1 METKYA
7 LELINQNK
15 DREITFSSL
24 EGSNPVFFDDEEE
37 AIKAAKEEASSS
49 YNCSYDAVLVNE
61 YEVDEEDPEEY
72 EYVSCQEEFEIEY
85 NHDGSEKF
93 MEISHDDLIRDVDDI
108 VGGLERTYNLSNGED
123 FFSWW
128 QDERITDLTNEFDS
142 KFDYKSLKVRIKDY
156 ENMLD
161 KVSEILEEEVM
172 DAVNGD
178 FEEYYSA
185 FGEVFGISS
194 KNGNPI
200 YVRKFISM
208 DKAEKWLNT
217 EEFDFRDREL
227 LSEKETLRAFKLKSR
242 DELNDLI
249 RMYTETS
256 ATPQSKAQAK
266 YDKKNTKNISLKL
279 NKGTDADI
287 LEKLDSCDN
296 VSQYLKSLIRQD
308 IKKIK

>member
-24 EGSNPVFFDDEEE
+24 EGCQPVFIEDEEE
-37 AIKAAKEEASSS
+37 AIKTAREEASSS

-85 NHDGSEKF
+85 NHDGSAKF
-93 MEISHDDLIRDVDDI
+93 AEVSHDELVRDVDGI
-108 VGGLERTYNLSNGED
+108 VGNFERTYNLSNGED
-123 FFSWW
+123 FFTWW
-128 QDERITDLTNEFDS
+128 QDERITELTDEFDS
-142 KFDYKSLKVRIKDY
+142 KVDYKSLKVRIKDY
-156 ENMLD
+156 EDMLD

-172 DAVNGD
+172 NAVNGD

-185 FGEVFGISS
+185 FGEVFGISF
-194 KNGNPI
+194 KDGEPI

-208 DKAEKWLNT
+208 DKAGLWLDT
-217 EEFDFRDREL
+217 EESDFRDREL
-227 LSEKETLRAFKLKSR
+227 LSEKEAMRALKLKSR
-242 DELNDLI
+242 EELDNMI
-249 RMYTETS
+249 RYYLDTTY
-256 ATPQSKAQAK
+256 ANAQSKASVK
-266 YDKKNTKNISLKL
+266 YDKKNTKSFSLKL

-287 LEKLDSCDN
+287 LEKFEECDN
-296 VSQYLKSLIRQD
+296 VSQYLKQLVRQD
-308 IKKIK
+308 IKK

>member
-24 EGSNPVFFDDEEE
+24 EGCQPVFIEDEEE
-37 AIKAAKEEASSS
+37 AIKTAREEASSS

-85 NHDGSEKF
+85 NHDGSAKF
-93 MEISHDDLIRDVDDI
+93 AEVSHDELVRDVDGI
-108 VGGLERTYNLSNGED
+108 VGNFERTYNLSNGED
-123 FFSWW
+123 FFTWW
-128 QDERITDLTNEFDS
+128 QDERITELTDEFDS

-156 ENMLD
+156 EDMLD

-172 DAVNGD
+172 NAVNGD

-185 FGEVFGISS
+185 FGEVFGISF
-194 KNGNPI
+194 KDGEPI

-208 DKAEKWLNT
+208 DKAGLWLDT
-217 EEFDFRDREL
+217 EESDFRDREL
-227 LSEKETLRAFKLKSR
+227 LSEKEAMRALKLKSR
-242 DELNDLI
+242 EELDNMI
-249 RMYTETS
+249 RHYLDTTY
-256 ATPQSKAQAK
+256 ANAQSKASVK
-266 YDKKNTKNISLKL
+266 YDKKNTKSFSLKL

-287 LEKLDSCDN
+287 LEKFEECDN
-296 VSQYLKSLIRQD
+296 VSQYLKQLVRQD
-308 IKKIK
+308 IKK

>member
-15 DREITFSSL
+15 AREITFSSL
-24 EGSNPVFFDDEEE
+24 EGCQPVFIEDEEE
-37 AIKAAKEEASSS
+37 AIKTAREEASSS

-85 NHDGSEKF
+85 NHDGSAKF
-93 MEISHDDLIRDVDDI
+93 AEVSHDELVRDVDGI
-108 VGGLERTYNLSNGED
+108 VGNFERTYNLSNGED
-123 FFSWW
+123 FFAWW
-128 QDERITDLTNEFDS
+128 QDERITELTDEFDS

-156 ENMLD
+156 EDMLD

-185 FGEVFGISS
+185 FGEVFGISF
-194 KNGNPI
+194 KDGEPI

-208 DKAEKWLNT
+208 DKAEKWLDT
-217 EEFDFRDREL
+217 EESDFRDREL
-227 LSEKETLRAFKLKSR
+227 LSEKEAMRTLKLKSR
-242 DELNDLI
+242 EELDNMI
-249 RMYTETS
+249 RYYLDTTY
-256 ATPQSKAQAK
+256 ANAQSKASVK
-266 YDKKNTKNISLKL
+266 YDKKNTKSISLKL
-279 NKGTDADI
+279 NKNTDADI
-287 LEKLDSCDN
+287 LEKFEECDN
-296 VSQYLKSLIRQD
+296 VSQYLKQLVRRD
-308 IKKIK
+308 IKK

>member
-24 EGSNPVFFDDEEE
+24 EGCQPVFIEDEEE
-37 AIKAAKEEASSS
+37 AIKTAREEASSS

-85 NHDGSEKF
+85 NHDGSAKF
-93 MEISHDDLIRDVDDI
+93 AEVSHDELVRDVDGI
-108 VGGLERTYNLSNGED
+108 VGNFERTYNLSNGED
-123 FFSWW
+123 FFTWW
-128 QDERITDLTNEFDS
+128 QDERITELTDEFDS

-156 ENMLD
+156 EDMLD

-185 FGEVFGISS
+185 FGEVFGISF
-194 KNGNPI
+194 KDGEPI

-208 DKAEKWLNT
+208 DKAEKWLDT
-217 EEFDFRDREL
+217 EESDFRDREL
-227 LSEKETLRAFKLKSR
+227 LSEKEAMRTLKLKSR
-242 DELNDLI
+242 EELDNMI
-249 RMYTETS
+249 RYYLDTTY
-256 ATPQSKAQAK
+256 ANAQSKASVK
-266 YDKKNTKNISLKL
+266 YDKKNTKSVSLKL
-279 NKGTDADI
+279 NKNTDADI
-287 LEKLDSCDN
+287 LEKFEECDN
-296 VSQYLKSLIRQD
+296 VSQYLKQLVRQD
-308 IKKIK
+308 IKK

>member
-15 DREITFSSL
+15 AREITFSSL
-24 EGSNPVFFDDEEE
+24 EGCQPVFIEDEEE
-37 AIKAAKEEASSS
+37 AIKTAREEASSS

-85 NHDGSEKF
+85 NHDGSAKF
-93 MEISHDDLIRDVDDI
+93 AEVSHDELVRDVDGI
-108 VGGLERTYNLSNGED
+108 VGNFERTYNLSNGED
-123 FFSWW
+123 FFTWW
-128 QDERITDLTNEFDS
+128 QDERITELTDEFDS

-156 ENMLD
+156 EDMLD

-185 FGEVFGISS
+185 FGEVFGISF
-194 KNGNPI
+194 KDGEPI

-208 DKAEKWLNT
+208 DKAEKWFNKV
-217 EEFDFRDREL
+217 ESDFRDKEL
-227 LSEKETLRAFKLKSR
+227 LSEKEAMRTLKLKSR
-242 DELNDLI
+242 EELDNMI
-249 RMYTETS
+249 RYYLDTTY
-256 ATPQSKAQAK
+256 ANAQSKASVK
-266 YDKKNTKNISLKL
+266 YDKKNTKSVSLKL
-279 NKGTDADI
+279 NKNTDADI
-287 LEKLDSCDN
+287 LEKFEECDN
-296 VSQYLKSLIRQD
+296 VSQYLKQLVRQD
-308 IKKIK
+308 IKK

>member
-15 DREITFSSL
+15 AREITFSSL
-24 EGSNPVFFDDEEE
+24 EGCQPVFIEDEEE
-37 AIKAAKEEASSS
+37 AIKTAREEASSS

-85 NHDGSEKF
+85 NHDGSAKF
-93 MEISHDDLIRDVDDI
+93 AEVSHDELVRDVDGI
-108 VGGLERTYNLSNGED
+108 VGNFERTYNLSNGED
-123 FFSWW
+123 FFTWW
-128 QDERITDLTNEFDS
+128 QDERITELTDEFDS

-156 ENMLD
+156 EDMLD

-185 FGEVFGISS
+185 FGEVFGISF
-194 KNGNPI
+194 KDGEPI

-208 DKAEKWLNT
+208 DKAEKWLDT
-217 EEFDFRDREL
+217 EESDFRDREL
-227 LSEKETLRAFKLKSR
+227 LSEKEAMRTLKLKSR
-242 DELNDLI
+242 EELDNMI
-249 RMYTETS
+249 RYYLDTTY
-256 ATPQSKAQAK
+256 ANAQSKASVK
-266 YDKKNTKNISLKL
+266 YDKKNTKSISLKL
-279 NKGTDADI
+279 NKNTDADI
-287 LEKLDSCDN
+287 LEKFEECDN
-296 VSQYLKSLIRQD
+296 VSQYLKQLVRRD
-308 IKKIK
+308 IKK

>member
-24 EGSNPVFFDDEEE
+24 EGCQPVFIEDEEE
-37 AIKAAKEEASSS
+37 AIKTAREEASSS
-49 YNCSYDAVLVNE
+49 YNCLYDAVLVNE

-85 NHDGSEKF
+85 NHDGSAKF
-93 MEISHDDLIRDVDDI
+93 AEVSHDELVRDVDGI
-108 VGGLERTYNLSNGED
+108 VGNFERTYNLSNGED
-123 FFSWW
+123 FFTWW
-128 QDERITDLTNEFDS
+128 QDERITELTDEFDS

-156 ENMLD
+156 EDMLD

-185 FGEVFGISS
+185 FGEVFGISF
-194 KNGNPI
+194 KDGEPI

-208 DKAEKWLNT
+208 DKAEKWLDT
-217 EEFDFRDREL
+217 EESDFRDREL
-227 LSEKETLRAFKLKSR
+227 LSEKEAMRTLKLKSR
-242 DELNDLI
+242 EELDNMI
-249 RMYTETS
+249 RYYLDTTY
-256 ATPQSKAQAK
+256 ANAQSKASVK
-266 YDKKNTKNISLKL
+266 YDKKNTKSISLKL
-279 NKGTDADI
+279 NKNTDADI
-287 LEKLDSCDN
+287 LEKFEECDN
-296 VSQYLKSLIRQD
+296 VSQYLKQLVRQD
-308 IKKIK
+308 IKK

>member
-24 EGSNPVFFDDEEE
+24 EGCQPVFIEDEEE
-37 AIKAAKEEASSS
+37 AIKTAREEASSS

-85 NHDGSEKF
+85 NHDGSAKF
-93 MEISHDDLIRDVDDI
+93 AEVSHDELVRDVDGI
-108 VGGLERTYNLSNGED
+108 VGNFERTYNLSNGED
-123 FFSWW
+123 FFTWW
-128 QDERITDLTNEFDS
+128 QDERITELTDEFDS

-156 ENMLD
+156 EDMLD

-185 FGEVFGISS
+185 FGEVFGISF
-194 KNGNPI
+194 KDGEPI

-208 DKAEKWLNT
+208 DKAEKWLDT
-217 EEFDFRDREL
+217 EESDFREREL
-227 LSEKETLRAFKLKSR
+227 LSEKEAMRTLKLKSR
-242 DELNDLI
+242 EELDNMI
-249 RMYTETS
+249 RYYLDTTY
-256 ATPQSKAQAK
+256 ANAQSKASVK
-266 YDKKNTKNISLKL
+266 YDKKNTKSISLKL
-279 NKGTDADI
+279 NKNTDVDI
-287 LEKLDSCDN
+287 LEKFEECDN
-296 VSQYLKSLIRQD
+296 VSQYLKQLVRQD
-308 IKKIK
+308 IKK

>member
-24 EGSNPVFFDDEEE
+24 KGCQPVFIEDEEE
-37 AIKAAKEEASSS
+37 AIKTAREEASSS

-85 NHDGSEKF
+85 NHDGSAKF
-93 MEISHDDLIRDVDDI
+93 AEVSHDELVRDVDGI
-108 VGGLERTYNLSNGED
+108 VGNFERTYNLSNGED
-123 FFSWW
+123 FFTWW
-128 QDERITDLTNEFDS
+128 QDERITELTDEFDS

-156 ENMLD
+156 EDMLD

-185 FGEVFGISS
+185 FGEVFGISF
-194 KNGNPI
+194 KDGEPI

-208 DKAEKWLNT
+208 DKAEKWLDT
-217 EEFDFRDREL
+217 EESDFRDREL
-227 LSEKETLRAFKLKSR
+227 LSEKEAMRTLKLKSR
-242 DELNDLI
+242 EELDNMI
-249 RMYTETS
+249 RYYLDTTY
-256 ATPQSKAQAK
+256 ANAQSKASVK
-266 YDKKNTKNISLKL
+266 YDKKNTKSISLKL
-279 NKGTDADI
+279 NKNTDADI
-287 LEKLDSCDN
+287 LEKFEECDN
-296 VSQYLKSLIRQD
+296 VSQYLKQLVRQD
-308 IKKIK
+308 IKK

>member
-24 EGSNPVFFDDEEE
+24 EGCQPVFIEDEEE
-37 AIKAAKEEASSS
+37 AIKTAREEASSS

-85 NHDGSEKF
+85 NHDGSAKF
-93 MEISHDDLIRDVDDI
+93 AEVSHDELVRDVDGI
-108 VGGLERTYNLSNGED
+108 VGNFERTYNLSNGED
-123 FFSWW
+123 FFTWW
-128 QDERITDLTNEFDS
+128 QDERITELTDEFDS

-156 ENMLD
+156 EDMLD

-185 FGEVFGISS
+185 FGEVFGISF
-194 KNGNPI
+194 KDGEPI

-208 DKAEKWLNT
+208 DKAEKWLDT
-217 EEFDFRDREL
+217 EESDFRDREL
-227 LSEKETLRAFKLKSR
+227 LSEKEAMRTLKLKSR
-242 DELNDLI
+242 EELDNMI
-249 RMYTETS
+249 RYYLDTTY
-256 ATPQSKAQAK
+256 ANAQSKASVK
-266 YDKKNTKNISLKL
+266 YDKKNTKSISLKL
-279 NKGTDADI
+279 NKNTDADI
-287 LEKLDSCDN
+287 LEKFEECDN
-296 VSQYLKSLIRQD
+296 VSQYLKQLVRQD
-308 IKKIK
+308 IKK

>member
-24 EGSNPVFFDDEEE
+24 EGCHPVFIEDEEK
-37 AIKAAKEEASSS
+37 AIKTAREEASSS

-85 NHDGSEKF
+85 NHDGSAKF
-93 MEISHDDLIRDVDDI
+93 AEVSHDELVRDVDGI
-108 VGGLERTYNLSNGED
+108 VGNIERTYNLSNGED
-123 FFSWW
+123 FFTWW
-128 QDERITDLTNEFDS
+128 QDERITELTDEFDS

-156 ENMLD
+156 EDMLD

-185 FGEVFGISS
+185 FGEVFGISF
-194 KNGNPI
+194 KDGEPI

-208 DKAEKWLNT
+208 DKAEKWLDT
-217 EEFDFRDREL
+217 EESDFRDREL
-227 LSEKETLRAFKLKSR
+227 LSEKEAMRTLKLKSR
-242 DELNDLI
+242 EELDNMI
-249 RMYTETS
+249 RYYLDTTY
-256 ATPQSKAQAK
+256 ANAQSKASVK
-266 YDKKNTKNISLKL
+266 YDKKNTKSFSLKL

-287 LEKLDSCDN
+287 LEKFEECDN
-296 VSQYLKSLIRQD
+296 VSQYLKQLVRQD
-308 IKKIK
+308 IKK